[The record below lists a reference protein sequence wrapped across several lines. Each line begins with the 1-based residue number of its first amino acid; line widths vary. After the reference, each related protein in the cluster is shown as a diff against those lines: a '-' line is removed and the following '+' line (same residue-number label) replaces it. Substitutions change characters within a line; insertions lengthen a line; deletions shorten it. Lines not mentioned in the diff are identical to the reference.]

1 MDTSF
6 ISTELYRGRTYPRQ
20 SPGHTKNCI
29 SVSSDGFVA
38 FIDKHV
44 WRVLNPFTN
53 IVYSFPGPVG
63 KEEEEEDETSTKKR
77 VSTNFVLHL

>member
-1 MDTSF
+1 M
-6 ISTELYRGRTYPRQ
+6 
-20 SPGHTKNCI
+20 
-29 SVSSDGFVA
+29 SSDGFVA